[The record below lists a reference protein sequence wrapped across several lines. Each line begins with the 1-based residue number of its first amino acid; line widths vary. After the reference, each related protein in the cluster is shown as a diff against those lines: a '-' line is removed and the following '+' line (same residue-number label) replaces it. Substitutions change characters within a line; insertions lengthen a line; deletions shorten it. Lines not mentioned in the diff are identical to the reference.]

1 VASRQ
6 KYVCG
11 AGACG
16 EGICERVVV
25 SANSVA
31 GRDKPGLATNTL
43 PTTGQVFTLVRQ
55 PGGLD
60 EQAGANQLASRS
72 PRALRLSMNAPPE
85 TPDLEVIL
93 RFLHR
98 FADLMS
104 AGSNS
109 ENLLR
114 AATLLEAN
122 VRRANEAEEQLRQAL
137 SNCAK
142 VEQQLAALSQDG
154 HVKVP
159 ISILRLAASQFQALA
174 RDFANSGNV
183 VSQAMCS
190 ASASTLARVLETNS
204 PRQSLSRVDQS
215 GR

>member
-1 VASRQ
+1 
-6 KYVCG
+6 
-11 AGACG
+11 
-16 EGICERVVV
+16 
-25 SANSVA
+25 
-31 GRDKPGLATNTL
+31 
-43 PTTGQVFTLVRQ
+43 
-55 PGGLD
+55 
-60 EQAGANQLASRS
+60 
-72 PRALRLSMNAPPE
+72 MNAPSD

-93 RFLHR
+93 RFLNR

-104 AGSNS
+104 TGSNS
-109 ENLLR
+109 KNLLR

-122 VRRANEAEEQLRQAL
+122 VRRASEAEEQLRLAR

-142 VEQQLAALSQDG
+142 VEQQLALLSRDD

-174 RDFANSGNV
+174 RAFENSGNV

-190 ASASTLARVLETNS
+190 ASASTLDGVLETDS
-204 PRQSLSRVDQS
+204 PRLLQSRVDHS

>member
-1 VASRQ
+1 
-6 KYVCG
+6 
-11 AGACG
+11 
-16 EGICERVVV
+16 
-25 SANSVA
+25 
-31 GRDKPGLATNTL
+31 
-43 PTTGQVFTLVRQ
+43 
-55 PGGLD
+55 
-60 EQAGANQLASRS
+60 
-72 PRALRLSMNAPPE
+72 MNAPPE

-204 PRQSLSRVDQS
+204 PRQSLSRVDRS